1 MEFGRKEIKE
11 WEMKWNETNY
21 FDSVGQKCVCV
32 MKRFVFPLASS
43 PSSPGSVVP
52 TVLLVW
58 KMNIIWINFTFIR
71 PNTDL
76 ISPNFTFFQPFE
88 LTSHLTPWR
97 PIFGR
102 LTLDTSAALEGKLIW
117 KFNIYVNADGI
128 EAGSGILNQYLLFR
142 VWLVT
147 ARPGQPSRAP
157 SPVSLN
163 IYVQKKPSR
172 LFIFNC
178 WKLSAIL
185 KESHKNMDLKILI
198 TLSMIIIVR

>member
-1 MEFGRKEIKE
+1 MELGRKEIKE
-11 WEMKWNETNY
+11 WEINWNETNY

-32 MKRFVFPLASS
+32 MKRFVFSLPSS

-76 ISPNFTFFQPFE
+76 ISPNFTFFQPLE

-102 LTLDTSAALEGKLIW
+102 LTLDTSAALDGKLIW

-147 ARPGQPSRAP
+147 ARPAQASPGQPRAQ
-157 SPVSLN
+157 SGQSQYLCSEETQQVVYIQLL
-163 IYVQKKPSR
+163 K
-172 LFIFNC
+172 
-178 WKLSAIL
+178 AIGDS
-185 KESHKNMDLKILI
+185 KGNS
-198 TLSMIIIVR
+198 